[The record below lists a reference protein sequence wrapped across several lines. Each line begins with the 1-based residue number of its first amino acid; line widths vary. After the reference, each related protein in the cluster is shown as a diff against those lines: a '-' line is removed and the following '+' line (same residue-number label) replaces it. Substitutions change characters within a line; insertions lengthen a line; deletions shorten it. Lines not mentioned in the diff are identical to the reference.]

1 MIWKYTER
9 FSKIFTFRPLA
20 FSLILYHG
28 ILKPDINMKK
38 TILINEIV
46 RCPRLDNLWKET
58 YIKGFLSFIEALKL
72 SQLTSVH
79 LAKLLRSR
87 EIPYYIEDDKKLI
100 DWQDFFNWYSSRTI
114 LPDNSFGRSSYSID
128 GLIELTGKSRCWV
141 LEFASR
147 YEIHSELLGKFR
159 RFDKIQCELAW
170 KVEQR
175 FLYGWI
181 SLPEARSMFII
192 NDRKFMYLAATK
204 RIKATYKDNAV
215 VMYCINDIDSS
226 FKRRAWYEQ
235 GRGQI

>member
-46 RCPRLDNLWKET
+46 RCPRLDNQWKET
-58 YIKGFLSFIEALKL
+58 YIKGFLSFIEVLKL
-72 SQLTSVH
+72 SQLTGVH

-114 LPDNSFGRSSYSID
+114 LPDNSAHLQSSVFKLS
-128 GLIELTGKSRCWV
+128 
-141 LEFASR
+141 
-147 YEIHSELLGKFR
+147 
-159 RFDKIQCELAW
+159 
-170 KVEQR
+170 
-175 FLYGWI
+175 
-181 SLPEARSMFII
+181 
-192 NDRKFMYLAATK
+192 
-204 RIKATYKDNAV
+204 KDL
-215 VMYCINDIDSS
+215 IDSIHEEGIVAYTS
-226 FKRRAWYEQ
+226 
-235 GRGQI
+235 